1 MTGAWEPISCFK
13 YEELRADPAMRVH
26 STCTNYVGGEV
37 LNPWLPPHSYIS
49 HQAPRRG
56 PRAAPL
62 LAGRDRM
69 PPRAPRGRER
79 LMPKRIQRHRTK
91 GWRMPEGAIY
101 VGRPTIWGN
110 PYRVVR
116 QGKTTWEVYA
126 FEDSSPTAS
135 FVSRTGVEARAFAVE
150 RLLCLID
157 NHRDP
162 WGADRIRNEL
172 AGSDLACWCPL
183 GQPCHADVL
192 LEIANRGEAA

>member
-1 MTGAWEPISCFK
+1 MA
-13 YEELRADPAMRVH
+13 
-26 STCTNYVGGEV
+26 
-37 LNPWLPPHSYIS
+37 
-49 HQAPRRG
+49 Q
-56 PRAAPL
+56 
-62 LAGRDRM
+62 
-69 PPRAPRGRER
+69 
-79 LMPKRIQRHRTK
+79 RIQRRRTK

-110 PYRVVR
+110 PYRVIR

-126 FEDSSPTAS
+126 FEESSPTAS

-157 NHRDP
+157 NYRDP

-183 GQPCHADVL
+183 EDEHGNRVPCHADVL
-192 LEIANRGEAA
+192 LEIANRGDGQ

>member
-1 MTGAWEPISCFK
+1 MTGAWE
-13 YEELRADPAMRVH
+13 
-26 STCTNYVGGEV
+26 
-37 LNPWLPPHSYIS
+37 
-49 HQAPRRG
+49 
-56 PRAAPL
+56 
-62 LAGRDRM
+62 
-69 PPRAPRGRER
+69 RGRER

-101 VGRPTIWGN
+101 VGRPTVWGN

-126 FEDSSPTAS
+126 FEESSPTAS

-157 NHRDP
+157 NYRDP

-172 AGSDLACWCPL
+172 AGHDLACWCPL

-192 LEIANRGEAA
+192 LEIANRGEAT

>member
-1 MTGAWEPISCFK
+1 MA
-13 YEELRADPAMRVH
+13 
-26 STCTNYVGGEV
+26 
-37 LNPWLPPHSYIS
+37 
-49 HQAPRRG
+49 
-56 PRAAPL
+56 
-62 LAGRDRM
+62 
-69 PPRAPRGRER
+69 
-79 LMPKRIQRHRTK
+79 KRIQRHRTK

-116 QGKTTWEVYA
+116 QGKTKWDVYA
-126 FEDSSPTAS
+126 FEGSSPTAT

-157 NHRDP
+157 TDRDP

-183 GQPCHADVL
+183 EDEHGNRVPCHADVL
-192 LEIANRGEAA
+192 LEIANRGDGQ